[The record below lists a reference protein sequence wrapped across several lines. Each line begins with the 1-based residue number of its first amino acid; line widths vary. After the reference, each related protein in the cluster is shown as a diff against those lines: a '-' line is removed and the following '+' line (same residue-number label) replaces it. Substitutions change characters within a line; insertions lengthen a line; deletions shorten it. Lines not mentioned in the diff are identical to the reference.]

1 MQWEPGLVSK
11 WGYFFERLVTL
22 LVTGSAHG
30 TSQCQLSGHTAR
42 AGLVGVGE

>member
-11 WGYFFERLVTL
+11 GYFFERLVTL